1 MSNHLG
7 KSLKSLREEN
17 ERLKRNFHAI
27 NNTKYHYGQRMVKHF
42 ETVKKQT
49 KQIQEQ
55 TEQLQSIRAQVTRN
69 LQIYDQRF
77 KINNRDYESFD
88 MDTYKGT
95 IQILNEFLKF
105 EEPETKIKKL
115 RIKIT
120 EILQIIDQRY
130 EIDGRDYNSYDMDTY
145 TGAIQLL
152 NEFVDHPAV
161 LDPKLVA
168 NNDEAF
174 KEFFS
179 RNNDNDE
186 TPNNPNP
193 RKRTKIGWTNRL
205 DTTSLFRALPT
216 I

>member
-1 MSNHLG
+1 
-7 KSLKSLREEN
+7 
-17 ERLKRNFHAI
+17 
-27 NNTKYHYGQRMVKHF
+27 
-42 ETVKKQT
+42 
-49 KQIQEQ
+49 
-55 TEQLQSIRAQVTRN
+55 
-69 LQIYDQRF
+69 
-77 KINNRDYESFD
+77 